1 MNCHK
6 IDFFH
11 PKCSHNHRK
20 AVRRKLAL
28 NKILN
33 YYLNNSPLFNSD
45 TIPGTR
51 NVIPTVRARGKNLP
65 TPSFIGFPL
74 MMAKYGFSN
83 HAEKKCQNTYPIRNY
98 NLNNFWYPHISLAIR
113 NIKSIME
120 RKNYS

>member
-20 AVRRKLAL
+20 AVRRKLVL

-74 MMAKYGFSN
+74 MMAKYGFAN
-83 HAEKKCQNTYPIRNY
+83 HAEIIFRS
-98 NLNNFWYPHISLAIR
+98 LISSEISLCI
-113 NIKSIME
+113 ILLSMIDSIFLIVQE
-120 RKNYS
+120 T